1 MELESKNWKILMN
14 WHDSARWKQK
24 MKIYNDKTKHIVF
37 RRIGNTKRILLHK
50 ILVDSYLLKTW
61 NKSEN
66 ICAGGQNVSDNV
78 KKLRFPFF
86 FFQTFMQKPF
96 IFDDFMTNC
105 NSHRRKQRKVKGMP
119 ETSAHFDLVYMSIT

>member
-14 WHDSARWKQK
+14 WHDSAQWKQK

-37 RRIGNTKRILLHK
+37 RKIGNTKRILLHK

-86 FFQTFMQKPF
+86 FSDIYAKAIHTWWFRDK
-96 IFDDFMTNC
+96 
-105 NSHRRKQRKVKGMP
+105 
-119 ETSAHFDLVYMSIT
+119 L

>member
-86 FFQTFMQKPF
+86 FQTFMQKPF

>member
-50 ILVDSYLLKTW
+50 ILVDIY
-61 NKSEN
+61 
-66 ICAGGQNVSDNV
+66 
-78 KKLRFPFF
+78 
-86 FFQTFMQKPF
+86 
-96 IFDDFMTNC
+96 
-105 NSHRRKQRKVKGMP
+105 
-119 ETSAHFDLVYMSIT
+119 